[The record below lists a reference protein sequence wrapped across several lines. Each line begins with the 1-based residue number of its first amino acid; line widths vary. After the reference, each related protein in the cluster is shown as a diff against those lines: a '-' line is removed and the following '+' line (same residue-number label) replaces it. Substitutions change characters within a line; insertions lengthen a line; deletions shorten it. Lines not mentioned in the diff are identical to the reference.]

1 MESKSIS
8 CVPRREPGAPP
19 LTPKTKI
26 NFPSQIWPTQ
36 RGNETNHQS
45 NRISTQSSLS
55 INVADEATQQY

>member
-1 MESKSIS
+1 MESISIS

-26 NFPSQIWPTQ
+26 NFHSRIWPTQ
-36 RGNETNHQS
+36 RGNETNQQS
-45 NRISTQSSLS
+45 NRIHTSSLS

>member
-1 MESKSIS
+1 MESISIS

-36 RGNETNHQS
+36 RGNETNHLS
-45 NRISTQSSLS
+45 KKIPTPPSLS